1 LQEFLDKRL
10 LFEGGDIC
18 REGWVRDIHDREFD
32 AFFRDCVMD
41 AGLFTFLQCHRLEM
55 FLHSG
60 WIALKYSSCSPR
72 LTVVGAG
79 V

>member
-1 LQEFLDKRL
+1 
-10 LFEGGDIC
+10 
-18 REGWVRDIHDREFD
+18 
-32 AFFRDCVMD
+32 
-41 AGLFTFLQCHRLEM
+41 M